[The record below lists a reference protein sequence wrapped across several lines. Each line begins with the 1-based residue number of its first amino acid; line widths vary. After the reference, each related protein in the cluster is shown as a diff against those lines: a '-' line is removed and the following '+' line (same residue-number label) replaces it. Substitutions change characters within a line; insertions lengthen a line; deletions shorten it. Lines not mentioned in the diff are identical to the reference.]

1 MGLTEKEIV
10 VLQLRAQ
17 GLTQTDVARRL
28 AISQAAVSNFEQN
41 ARRKLDDA
49 QRTLQLARDLHL
61 IAAQPAP
68 AKKGRRAEGRR

>member
-17 GLTQTDVARRL
+17 GLTQNEVANRL
-28 AISQAAVSNFEQN
+28 DISQAAVSNFEQN

-49 QRTLQLARDLHL
+49 KRTIALAKDLKLVEAETPQR
-61 IAAQPAP
+61 
-68 AKKGRRAEGRR
+68 KGVRK

>member
-17 GLTQTDVARRL
+17 GLTQTDVAKRL

-41 ARRKLDDA
+41 AKRKLEDA
-49 QRTLQLARDLHL
+49 TRTLQLARDLKL
-61 IAAQPAP
+61 LDEPSATP
-68 AKKGRRAEGRR
+68 KKGRRAEAHR